1 MGRFNRLPSTFQNL
15 FSSIRDATN
24 NRALLSFSTTTKHEK
39 TKFLLP
45 KRIILLRHGE
55 SLGNVDENAYST
67 IPDWKIPLT
76 RRGERQALR
85 AAKEIT
91 ELLDGE
97 ALFAYCSP
105 YKRAIGT
112 WDIIE
117 DYIENSNEKKI
128 EKTNGS
134 DGSQESDSENKKT
147 GVEMIGLREEPRVA
161 EQQFGNFQNPHKV
174 RTAKSER
181 RTFGRFFFRFPDG
194 ESGLDVYNRCS
205 SFLAT
210 LSRDIKHIDQRYSYL
225 HRRNGEGK
233 TSTKCAM
240 ENMNILVVCHGL
252 TLRLLLMRY
261 FQLSVE
267 EFESSY
273 NSQNAK
279 LVVMNRLVYNENEND
294 AQNDPGNK
302 KDHCDVTD
310 SHQFREYYKLD
321 ETAKEALNLVGDISN
336 KKPSYRRSSTRMD
349 DEFNGGVLMVDGD
362 DDLDK

>member
-1 MGRFNRLPSTFQNL
+1 MRRLSRLQYTCRNL
-15 FSSIRDATN
+15 FSPVDSTAKTN
-24 NRALLSFSTTTKHEK
+24 VAFFSSTTSKQEK
-39 TKFLLP
+39 IKYQLP

-55 SLGNVDENAYST
+55 SLGNVDDTAYST

-85 AAKEIT
+85 AAKDIA

-97 ALFAYCSP
+97 ALFTYCSP

-117 DYIENSNEKKI
+117 DYIESNNRKILDEKDCS
-128 EKTNGS
+128 EN
-134 DGSQESDSENKKT
+134 SQENDTEKQNA
-147 GVEMIGLREEPRVA
+147 GVEIIGMREEPRVA

-194 ESGLDVYNRCS
+194 ESGLDVYSRCS

-210 LSRDIKHIDQRYSYL
+210 LSRDIKHIDQQYSYL
-225 HRRNGEGK
+225 HRDDDDDGK
-233 TSTKCAM
+233 ASTKCVM

-279 LVVMNRLVYNENEND
+279 LVVMDRFVYSDND
-294 AQNDPGNK
+294 ANNDPGNK
-302 KDHCDVTD
+302 KYYCEFTD
-310 SHQFREYYKLD
+310 SHQYREYFKLD
-321 ETAKEALNLVGDISN
+321 ETAKDALNLLGDTST

-349 DEFNGGVLMVDGD
+349 DEFNGGILLVDGD
-362 DDLDK
+362 DDLEE